1 MRETRPRGHTAV
13 VCWSVGKQTLFRGS
27 AFAAL
32 FFSLR
37 GLSALSTVL
46 STLPGHSERAALV
59 FRPAS
64 RPPAVLTPPLSVA
77 VYLRLYS
84 SVSVALVPSLRFSRL
99 SRGTLSERP
108 SCFVRRAARPQFSH
122 LHFSHLRLSPPSLH
136 PPPHTPATSMATPDA
151 PDTPDGLF
159 TPEQLSWLQARL
171 PLPAS
176 DALPG
181 PSTASAPFPPAPTTP
196 ASGEC
201 GMGVSER
208 TALACT
214 VVKVRNFTRSLVH
227 AIPAPQLAHRARGR
241 IRRACLPRARFSG
254 RKRYCFKLLRQ
265 SCIYPLQGRAGPAW
279 ERCPTPPSYPCSR
292 HSPPPGG
299 RYPASMFWQP
309 PHSPS
314 PVRRGHKPPQI

>member
-1 MRETRPRGHTAV
+1 MRRAAHRRPSMRETRPRGHTAV

-46 STLPGHSERAALV
+46 STLPGHSKRAALV
-59 FRPAS
+59 FRLPS
-64 RPPAVLTPPLSVA
+64 RPPAFLTPPLLA
-77 VYLRLYS
+77 
-84 SVSVALVPSLRFSRL
+84 P
-99 SRGTLSERP
+99 
-108 SCFVRRAARPQFSH
+108 
-122 LHFSHLRLSPPSLH
+122 PPSLH
-136 PPPHTPATSMATPDA
+136 PPPHTPATPMATPDA

-181 PSTASAPFPPAPTTP
+181 PSTASAPFLPAPTTP

-214 VVKVRNFTRSLVH
+214 VVKVRNFTRSLV
-227 AIPAPQLAHRARGR
+227 RAT
-241 IRRACLPRARFSG
+241 PRS
-254 RKRYCFKLLRQ
+254 
-265 SCIYPLQGRAGPAW
+265 
-279 ERCPTPPSYPCSR
+279 
-292 HSPPPGG
+292 
-299 RYPASMFWQP
+299 
-309 PHSPS
+309 
-314 PVRRGHKPPQI
+314 

>member
-1 MRETRPRGHTAV
+1 MVTQQLCAGQSASRRYFVAVHLQLYSSVSVTLVPSLRFPRLSPSDPRVSSCEPPARISHT
-13 VCWSVGKQTLFRGS
+13 STFRGS
-27 AFAAL
+27 VFAAL

-46 STLPGHSERAALV
+46 S
-59 FRPAS
+59 
-64 RPPAVLTPPLSVA
+64 
-77 VYLRLYS
+77 RL
-84 SVSVALVPSLRFSRL
+84 F
-99 SRGTLSERP
+99 RGTPSERP
-108 SCFVRRAARPQFSH
+108 SCFVCRAAHPHFSH
-122 LHFSHLRLSPPSLH
+122 LHFSHLRLSP
-136 PPPHTPATSMATPDA
+136 HTPATPMATPDA
-151 PDTPDGLF
+151 PDAPDGLF

-201 GMGVSER
+201 GMGVSKR
-208 TALACT
+208 TALACAIDTMRYSST
-214 VVKVRNFTRSLVH
+214 VVKVRNFTRSLVR
-227 AIPAPQLAHRARGR
+227 AIPRAHWARGR
-241 IRRACLPRARFSG
+241 IRRARMPRARFSG

-279 ERCPTPPSYPCSR
+279 ERCPTPPSYSCSR

>member
-1 MRETRPRGHTAV
+1 MGQTYIRESPGGGCATRRIGARACARHDHVVTQQLCAGRSASRRYFVAV
-13 VCWSVGKQTLFRGS
+13 HLQ
-27 AFAAL
+27 L

-59 FRPAS
+59 FRLAS
-64 RPPAVLTPPLSVA
+64 RPPAFLTPPLLA
-77 VYLRLYS
+77 P
-84 SVSVALVPSLRFSRL
+84 PSL
-99 SRGTLSERP
+99 
-108 SCFVRRAARPQFSH
+108 
-122 LHFSHLRLSPPSLH
+122 PPSLH
-136 PPPHTPATSMATPDA
+136 PPPHTPATPMATPEA

-201 GMGVSER
+201 GMGISER

-214 VVKVRNFTRSLVH
+214 VVKVRNFTRSLVR
-227 AIPAPQLAHRARGR
+227 AIPR
-241 IRRACLPRARFSG
+241 S
-254 RKRYCFKLLRQ
+254 
-265 SCIYPLQGRAGPAW
+265 
-279 ERCPTPPSYPCSR
+279 
-292 HSPPPGG
+292 
-299 RYPASMFWQP
+299 
-309 PHSPS
+309 
-314 PVRRGHKPPQI
+314 

>member
-84 SVSVALVPSLRFSRL
+84 SVSVALVPSLRFSRPF
-99 SRGTLSERP
+99 RGTPSERP
-108 SCFVRRAARPQFSH
+108 SCFVCRAARPHFSH
-122 LHFSHLRLSPPSLH
+122 LHFSHLRLSPPPFTHPRTLRQRRWLPPMLPTLPTGYSHQSSSRGLRRGCRSRPATPSQA
-136 PPPHTPATSMATPDA
+136 PPPPALPFHRPPPRQHPVSAGWVYPSV
-151 PDTPDGLF
+151 
-159 TPEQLSWLQARL
+159 QRWLARL
-171 PLPAS
+171 S
-176 DALPG
+176 RCET
-181 PSTASAPFPPAPTTP
+181 S
-196 ASGEC
+196 
-201 GMGVSER
+201 R
-208 TALACT
+208 
-214 VVKVRNFTRSLVH
+214 VRD
-227 AIPAPQLAHRARGR
+227 PPQLAHRARGR
-241 IRRACLPRARFSG
+241 IRRARMPRARFSG